1 MRIVVEI
8 GSELSNESR
17 TREVEASL
25 SGFEAPAAA
34 APATT
39 IRRRCQLNLSSDAE
53 AKLAGLVGALSD
65 EGNGIRVNRNE
76 IVMGLI
82 HALYE
87 ARGRLDIAAVP
98 ARGRWG
104 GASAKGFSGVL
115 GQIFSAAIGARTRR

>member
-1 MRIVVEI
+1 MH
-8 GSELSNESR
+8 
-17 TREVEASL
+17 TK
-25 SGFEAPAAA
+25 
-34 APATT
+34 ATST
-39 IRRRCQLNLSSDAE
+39 LRRRCQINLSGEVE
-53 AKLAGLVGALSD
+53 AKLAQLLESLRD

-87 ARGRLDIAAVP
+87 ARERLDTAAVP